1 MKDLGSWALDNK
13 KLVYVLIL
21 LFTLGGIFAYDGMS
35 KLEDPEIKVKQATVV
50 TLYPGASAHEVELEV
65 SDVLEKSIRSMNNVG
80 DITSRS
86 QNDVSTINVKLPSTV
101 PDEKVEESWSLLRR
115 KVADVQ
121 DNLPEGASA
130 SIVMDDFGD
139 VYGIVYALTFDGYSY
154 KEAEKYA
161 DLIKKEVLKIKGV
174 SKIEI
179 YGQQN
184 ECINIELY
192 EDRMANMGVHPAEV
206 ISTLNGQNA
215 TIYSGYY
222 ETGDVRMRVSVN
234 DKYRNVDDIGDL
246 ILQGHENDQLRLR
259 DIARITESYETPV
272 RNELR
277 YDQKQALGISISAKA
292 GTDITKIGKEV
303 ETLISKLEQDRL
315 PAGME
320 TNKVFFQ
327 PDRVNSALYVFMKS
341 LIEAIVIVIVLLVF
355 TMGFKS
361 AFILGV
367 NLIVVVLGSLLI
379 LGALDGALQRVSL
392 AAFVL
397 ALGMLVDNAVVV
409 LDGIQIDLQRGLSRR
424 EALTSMGRKTAMPLL
439 GATVIGILAFF
450 PIYLSPDDTG
460 IYVRDLFV
468 VLAVSLLLSWVL
480 AIALIPVQADGLLK
494 AKQNIEQKDPY
505 DNFIYRKLREI
516 LTWVLS
522 HRIIT
527 VSIAGVMVIISM
539 FCFRFMPQ
547 SFFPDMEY
555 DQLYIEYKLP
565 EGSNTTRVKKDLE
578 SIESY
583 LLKRE
588 EVTHVTTSV
597 GGTPSRYNLVRGIAD
612 PSLAYGELIVDYKTF
627 DDLLSSM
634 AEIDSYLK
642 TNYPQARVQMKR
654 YNLMGQ
660 SYPIE
665 VEFRGADPA
674 ILRDLTKQ
682 AKDIMQANADI
693 GLVTSDWEVK
703 TPLLMIDY
711 NQPIARNIGLS
722 RQDVGLSVMSA
733 TDGIPTGTFYEG
745 TKSKS
750 ILIKSVDKDG
760 KPIESLEHT
769 PVFSMMP
776 SLTGIDQKTIEGL
789 MTGAVS
795 EEDVIAS
802 ALRTVPLS
810 QAANGIKLLW
820 EEPLVIRRDGER
832 AMRAQCNVLPG
843 KGTESVRENIASQIE
858 NIKLPE
864 GYTMKWKGEFST
876 SNESMDYLLKY
887 YPLAIALMVIILILL
902 FKDYKKPL
910 IIILCLPLMFIG
922 IVPSIILTGKAFG
935 FVAIVA
941 TLGLMGL
948 IIRNGI
954 ILMDEIVLQISEGV
968 EPVKAL
974 LESSASR
981 LRPVMLTTFATALG
995 MIPLLGDALFGSA
1008 AVVMMGGLLIGT
1020 LVVLLF
1026 LPALY
1031 ALFFG
1036 IKNK

>member
-21 LFTLGGIFAYDGMS
+21 LFVIGGIFAYDGMS

-65 SDVLEKSIRSMNNVG
+65 SDILEKSIRSMNNVG

-86 QNDVSTINVKLPSTV
+86 QTINVKLPSTV

-121 DNLPEGASA
+121 NNLPEGAST
-130 SIVMDDFGD
+130 SIVLDDFGD

-154 KEAEKYA
+154 NEAEKYA
-161 DLIKKEVLKIKGV
+161 DLIKKEVLKIKGI

-179 YGQQN
+179 YGKQN

-192 EDRMANMGVHPAEV
+192 EDRMANMGVHPVEV

-234 DKYRNVDDIGDL
+234 DKYRNADDIGDL

-277 YDQKQALGISISAKA
+277 YDQKQALGISISAKT

-303 ETLISKLEQDRL
+303 ETLIGKLEQDRL

-327 PDRVNSALYVFMKS
+327 PDRVNAALYVFMKS

-367 NLIVVVLGSLLI
+367 NLVIVVLGSLLI
-379 LGALDGALQRVSL
+379 LGSLDGALQRVSL

-409 LDGIQIDLQRGLSRR
+409 LDGIQIDLQKGMSRR

-450 PIYLSPDDTG
+450 PIFLSPDDTG

-480 AIALIPVQADGLLK
+480 AIVLIPVQADGLLK
-494 AKQNIEQKDPY
+494 AKVNTEKKDPY
-505 DNFIYRKLREI
+505 DNFVYRKLRQI

-539 FCFRFMPQ
+539 LCFRFMPQ

-555 DQLYIEYKLP
+555 DQLYIEYKL
-565 EGSNTTRVKKDLE
+565 LE
-578 SIESY
+578 
-583 LLKRE
+583 
-588 EVTHVTTSV
+588 
-597 GGTPSRYNLVRGIAD
+597 A
-612 PSLAYGELIVDYKTF
+612 
-627 DDLLSSM
+627 
-634 AEIDSYLK
+634 
-642 TNYPQARVQMKR
+642 
-654 YNLMGQ
+654 
-660 SYPIE
+660 
-665 VEFRGADPA
+665 
-674 ILRDLTKQ
+674 
-682 AKDIMQANADI
+682 
-693 GLVTSDWEVK
+693 
-703 TPLLMIDY
+703 
-711 NQPIARNIGLS
+711 
-722 RQDVGLSVMSA
+722 
-733 TDGIPTGTFYEG
+733 
-745 TKSKS
+745 
-750 ILIKSVDKDG
+750 
-760 KPIESLEHT
+760 
-769 PVFSMMP
+769 
-776 SLTGIDQKTIEGL
+776 
-789 MTGAVS
+789 
-795 EEDVIAS
+795 
-802 ALRTVPLS
+802 
-810 QAANGIKLLW
+810 
-820 EEPLVIRRDGER
+820 
-832 AMRAQCNVLPG
+832 
-843 KGTESVRENIASQIE
+843 
-858 NIKLPE
+858 
-864 GYTMKWKGEFST
+864 
-876 SNESMDYLLKY
+876 
-887 YPLAIALMVIILILL
+887 
-902 FKDYKKPL
+902 
-910 IIILCLPLMFIG
+910 
-922 IVPSIILTGKAFG
+922 
-935 FVAIVA
+935 
-941 TLGLMGL
+941 
-948 IIRNGI
+948 
-954 ILMDEIVLQISEGV
+954 
-968 EPVKAL
+968 
-974 LESSASR
+974 
-981 LRPVMLTTFATALG
+981 
-995 MIPLLGDALFGSA
+995 
-1008 AVVMMGGLLIGT
+1008 
-1020 LVVLLF
+1020 
-1026 LPALY
+1026 
-1031 ALFFG
+1031 
-1036 IKNK
+1036 

>member
-1 MKDLGSWALDNK
+1 MKDLGNWALNNK
-13 KLVYVLIL
+13 KLVNILIV
-21 LFTLGGIFAYDGMS
+21 FFIIGGVFAYDGMS

-50 TLYPGASAHEVELEV
+50 TLYPGASAHQVELEV
-65 SDVLEKSIRSMNNVG
+65 SDILEKSIRSMNNVG

-86 QNDVSTINVKLPSTV
+86 QNDVSAINVELATTV
-101 PDEKVEESWSLLRR
+101 PDEKVEECWNLLRR
-115 KVADVQ
+115 KVTDVQ
-121 DNLPEGASA
+121 ESLPEGVST

-139 VYGIVYALTFDGYSY
+139 VYGIVYALTFDGYTY

-161 DLIKKEVLKIKGV
+161 DLIKKEALKIKGI

-179 YGQQN
+179 YGKQN

-192 EDRMANMGVHPAEV
+192 EDRMANMGIHPAEV

-234 DKYRNVDDIGDL
+234 DKYRTVEDIGSL

-259 DIARITESYETPV
+259 DIARITEDYEVPV

-292 GTDITKIGKEV
+292 GTDITKVGKEV
-303 ETLISKLEQDRL
+303 ETLIDNLEQERL

-327 PDRVNSALYVFMKS
+327 PDRVNSALYTFLKS
-341 LIEAIVIVIVLLVF
+341 LVEAIIIVIVLLIF
-355 TMGFKS
+355 TMGFRS

-367 NLIVVVLGSLLI
+367 NLIIVVLGSLLI
-379 LGALDGALQRVSL
+379 LNFLDGALQRVSL
-392 AAFVL
+392 TAFVL
-397 ALGMLVDNAVVV
+397 ALGMLVDNAIVV
-409 LDGIQIDLQRGLSRR
+409 LDGIQVDLQRGISRR
-424 EALTSMGRKTAMPLL
+424 EALTAMGRKTAMPLL

-450 PIYLSPDDTG
+450 PIFLSPDDTG

-480 AIALIPVQADGLLK
+480 AVALIPVQADSLLK
-494 AKQNIEQKDPY
+494 LKENTSPKESYNNI
-505 DNFIYRKLREI
+505 FYRKLREI
-516 LTWVLS
+516 LSWVLS

-527 VSIAGVMVIISM
+527 VSVASVLVVISL

-547 SFFPDMEY
+547 GFFPDMEY
-555 DQLYIEYKLP
+555 NQLYIEYKLP
-565 EGSNTTRVKKDLE
+565 EGLNSTRVRKDME
-578 SIESY
+578 SIEHY
-583 LLKRE
+583 LLQRDE
-588 EVTHVTTSV
+588 ITHVTTSI
-597 GGTPSRYNLVRGIAD
+597 GGTPSRYNLVRGVAD
-612 PSLAYGELIVDYKTF
+612 PSLSYGELIVDYTTP
-627 DDLLSSM
+627 DALITSM
-634 AEIDSYLK
+634 NEIDDYLK
-642 TNYPQARVQMKR
+642 ENYPQAKVQMKR

-660 SYPIE
+660 AYPIE
-665 VEFRGADPA
+665 VEFRGSDPA
-674 ILRDLTKQ
+674 VLRNLTKQ
-682 AKDIMQANADI
+682 AQDIMKANSDV
-693 GLVTSDWEVK
+693 GLITSDWEAK
-703 TPLLMIDY
+703 TPVLMVDY

-722 RQDVGLSVMSA
+722 RQDVGLSIMSA
-733 TDGIPTGTFYEG
+733 TDGIPTGIFYEG

-750 ILIKSVDKDG
+750 ILIKCVDKNG
-760 KPIESLEHT
+760 NPIESLEHT

-776 SLTGIDQKTIEGL
+776 SLSGIDQKTLEGL
-789 MTGAVS
+789 MTGSVS
-795 EEDVIAS
+795 EEDVIGS
-802 ALRTVPLS
+802 TLQTVPLS
-810 QAANGIKLLW
+810 QASNGINLLW

-832 AMRAQCNVLPG
+832 AMRAQCNVMPG
-843 KGTESVRENIASQIE
+843 KGVENVREVLAAQIE
-858 NIKLPE
+858 NINLPE
-864 GYTMKWKGEFST
+864 GYTMKWEGELSA
-876 SNESMDYLLKY
+876 SGESMDYLLRY
-887 YPLAIALMVIILILL
+887 YPLAIALMIIILIML

-922 IVPSIILTGKAFG
+922 IVPSIIMTGKTFG

-968 EPVKAL
+968 EPVKAML
-974 LESSASR
+974 DSSASR
-981 LRPVMLTTFATALG
+981 LRPIMLTTFATVLG

-1008 AVVMMGGLLIGT
+1008 AVVIMGGLLIGT
-1020 LVVLLF
+1020 LVILLF
-1026 LPALY
+1026 LPALF
-1031 ALFFG
+1031 ALFFK
-1036 IKNK
+1036 IKIK